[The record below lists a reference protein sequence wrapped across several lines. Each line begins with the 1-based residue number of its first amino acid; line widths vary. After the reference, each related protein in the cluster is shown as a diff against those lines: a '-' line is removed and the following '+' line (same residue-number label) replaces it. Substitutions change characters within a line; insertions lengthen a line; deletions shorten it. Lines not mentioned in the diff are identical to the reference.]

1 MHSRKKLELLL
12 LNRCLCRFSLEGT
25 PASVDSLGI
34 VRLLNRSLG
43 NTWSVVANTKIQV
56 ILFLPVPKI

>member
-1 MHSRKKLELLL
+1 MQSRKKLEL